1 MRPPVSSWFDK
12 WADEHHQRCRMG
24 KADAPGEEEADPFW
38 RTIAKLFTSIGVT
51 LEAAE
56 TASERIA
63 VDPPPM
69 RRHIGVLIAHAKEA
83 MRAACGEPTA
93 LPIDDTREAAEFASK
108 GCPHCSGSTFARVR
122 LRETP
127 ERPCVSET
135 GAYCVCRFG
144 RWLRT
149 NHARSCPD
157 VFRRIPD
164 YAEVLAGRSA
174 WEPAHETEESIAAL

>member
-1 MRPPVSSWFDK
+1 MNVPIESWFRR
-12 WADEHHQRCRMG
+12 WSAEHYTLCRASRVPKPDSEEG
-24 KADAPGEEEADPFW
+24 QAFFALVLKAFAARRVTEEAA
-38 RTIAKLFTSIGVT
+38 R
-51 LEAAE
+51 AA
-56 TASERIA
+56 TER
-63 VDPPPM
+63 VVMDPPPF
-69 RRHIGVLIAHAKEA
+69 RRHAHALIQHAVEA
-83 MRAACGEPTA
+83 MRAAGGEPTA

>member
-24 KADAPGEEEADPFW
+24 KADAPGEEDAEPFW

-56 TASERIA
+56 AASERIA
-63 VDPPPM
+63 IDPPPP

-83 MRAACGEPTA
+83 MRAEGGEPNA
-93 LPIDDTREAAEFASK
+93 LPIDDTREAAEAASR
-108 GCPHCSGSTFARVR
+108 GCPHCESNGFAAVQ
-122 LRETP
+122 LRATP
-127 ERPCVSET
+127 ERRQVT
-135 GAYCVCRFG
+135 RTVAYCVCRYG

-149 NHARSCPD
+149 NHARSSPD
-157 VFRRIPD
+157 VFKRVPD
-164 YAEVLAGRSA
+164 FAEVLAGRSA
-174 WEPAHETEESIAAL
+174 WEQISPEESIAAL